1 MSRTVSRDSTR
12 CFYCK
17 EPGHISRFC
26 LRQQEDE
33 DRLKRGTTNMIDN
46 IDSQFEIDEEYENC
60 EDLYDEQVKYLNNK
74 MISGS
79 APPVLH
85 LKLQQ

>member
-26 LRQQEDE
+26 LRRQEDK
-33 DRLKRGTTNMIDN
+33 DRLTRGATNMMAN
-46 IDSQFEIDEEYENC
+46 IDTQFEDAFDNYEDFC
-60 EDLYDEQVKYLNNK
+60 DEQVEYLNN
-74 MISGS
+74 
-79 APPVLH
+79 
-85 LKLQQ
+85 